1 MDTGTNMNYNLNF
14 HQTFKPER
22 EYIASLIS
30 FKNLSDSK
38 EAISHRFGI
47 PTGKSSGKVEVNLYY
62 AQAAGLLEFFK
73 KNGLLVINR
82 TQLGDVVY
90 SHDNFL
96 EHEMTQLYFHYM
108 YCSNTSSLVLWKL
121 LFTSFRNISQ
131 QFNIQDFQDFATKK
145 FSGNNIKTAPLVGTY
160 VSDNEPLVN
169 LGLLQNIDKQVFKFG
184 KIDILSTYYLW
195 YTYFVYYQL
204 LSINKLRSD
213 FTLDDLLNTG
223 FMNIFGWESNQLRWL
238 LELIESKGYLFL
250 NKQFENYHI
259 HLNYNIND
267 LISELY
273 S

>member
-1 MDTGTNMNYNLNF
+1 
-14 HQTFKPER
+14 
-22 EYIASLIS
+22 
-30 FKNLSDSK
+30 
-38 EAISHRFGI
+38 
-47 PTGKSSGKVEVNLYY
+47 
-62 AQAAGLLEFFK
+62 
-73 KNGLLVINR
+73 
-82 TQLGDVVY
+82 
-90 SHDNFL
+90 
-96 EHEMTQLYFHYM
+96 M